1 MMHDTELLQ
10 YVYKTTDM
18 GCDGIQSVLN
28 YVQSAALK
36 DKLKDQQEEYRKLR
50 SQAKTLLETRNEFPK
65 GVGPIA
71 KVSTD
76 VISTGK
82 MIVDHTDSKIA
93 EMTIQGNQ
101 MGINKTI
108 KHLHDYSGK
117 DDAIRALTEK
127 LLATEQANAEQMKSY
142 L

>member
-1 MMHDTELLQ
+1 MIQDTELLQ

-18 GCDGIQSVLN
+18 GCEGIQSVLN
-28 YVQSAALK
+28 HVQNTALK
-36 DKLKDQQEEYRKLR
+36 DKLQDQQEEYRKLR
-50 SQAKTLLETRNEFPK
+50 SQAKTLLETRNASPK
-65 GVGPIA
+65 GVGTIA
-71 KVSTD
+71 KASTE
-76 VISTGK
+76 VVSTGK
-82 MIVDHTDSKIA
+82 LMVDHTDSKIA

-117 DDAIRALTEK
+117 DNEVRTLTEK
-127 LLATEQANAEQMKSY
+127 LLATEQANAQQLESY

>member
-18 GCDGIQSVLN
+18 GCDGIQSVLS
-28 YVQSAALK
+28 YVQSTNLK
-36 DKLKDQQEEYRKLR
+36 DQLKNQQEEYRKLR
-50 SQAKTLLETRNEFPK
+50 SQAKTLLQTRNELPR

-76 VISTGK
+76 IMSAGK
-82 MIVDHTDSKIA
+82 MMADHTDSKIA

-108 KHLHDYSGK
+108 KHLHDYSGQ
-117 DDAIRALTEK
+117 DVSVRSLTEQ
-127 LLATEQANAEQMKSY
+127 LLATEQANAEQLKSF

>member
-18 GCDGIQSVLN
+18 GCEGIQSVLH

-82 MIVDHTDSKIA
+82 MMVDHTDSKIA

-108 KHLHDYSGK
+108 KHLHDYDGQN
-117 DDAIRALTEK
+117 DAIRALTEK

>member
-18 GCDGIQSVLN
+18 GCKGIESVENYIQST
-28 YVQSAALK
+28 ALK
-36 DKLKDQQEEYRKLR
+36 DKLKDQKVEYQKLR
-50 SQAKTLLETRNEFPK
+50 DQAKDLLAARNEPPK

-71 KVSTD
+71 EASAD
-76 VISTGK
+76 VMAAGK
-82 MIVDHTDSKIA
+82 MITNHTDSKIA

-101 MGINKTI
+101 MGVNKTI
-108 KHLHDYSGK
+108 KHLHDYSGSN
-117 DDAIRALTEK
+117 DTVRTLTQK
-127 LLATEQANAEQMKSY
+127 LLATEEANVEQLKSF